1 MNTDIFSNQ
10 VGVNRL
16 FVLVYSNQGNVKGLY
31 FRMSVGLWLYQN
43 HNLFSMWNGWGFATE
58 FLNSQT
64 LSNGGKG
71 ATLRQKKN
79 FCFGHN
85 IIAVIV

>member
-31 FRMSVGLWLYQN
+31 FRMSVGL
-43 HNLFSMWNGWGFATE
+43 
-58 FLNSQT
+58 
-64 LSNGGKG
+64 
-71 ATLRQKKN
+71 
-79 FCFGHN
+79 
-85 IIAVIV
+85 

>member
-31 FRMSVGLWLYQN
+31 FRMSVGLWLYQII
-43 HNLFSMWNGWGFATE
+43 TC
-58 FLNSQT
+58 SQCGMV
-64 LSNGGKG
+64 GG
-71 ATLRQKKN
+71 LPQRS
-79 FCFGHN
+79 
-85 IIAVIV
+85 